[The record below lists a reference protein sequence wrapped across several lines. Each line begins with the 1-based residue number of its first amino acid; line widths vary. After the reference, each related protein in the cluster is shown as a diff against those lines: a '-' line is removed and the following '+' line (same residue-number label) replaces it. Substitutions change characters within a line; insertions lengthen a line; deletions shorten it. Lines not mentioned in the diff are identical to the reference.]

1 MQLEKWKIQLKS
13 KVMQHIIKSSIRR
26 SEAIHFI
33 LVTLFFF
40 FASSIKINAQ
50 EAELKAAETA
60 YTAEQ
65 YDKAAEIYESLLKN
79 YGNSYEV
86 LYNLGNAYYKAGK
99 VASAVLNYERALLI
113 KPGDGDIRFNLEM
126 AKQMTIDKME
136 PKNEFFLM
144 QWFRSVQNMIG
155 VDSWATVGI
164 FCFVMFI
171 VCLVLFFFSK
181 WMRMRKLG
189 FYVGILLFIMVIFAN
204 VFAYNQ
210 KKELVDRRGAIVF
223 TPTVTVKSSP
233 DNSGT
238 DLFVIHEGTKVFI
251 KSAIGDWNEISL
263 EDGNVGWVQKKDI
276 TVI

>member
-1 MQLEKWKIQLKS
+1 
-13 KVMQHIIKSSIRR
+13 MQHIIKSSIRR

>member
-1 MQLEKWKIQLKS
+1 MRNMDIRQKTNDAGRNPIITGMLKN
-13 KVMQHIIKSSIRR
+13 I
-26 SEAIHFI
+26 ALI
-33 LVTLFFF
+33 LTLVL
-40 FASSIKINAQ
+40 FASLSDVYAQ
-50 EAELKAAETA
+50 DAELKEAETA
-60 YTAEQ
+60 YSAEQ

-79 YGNSYEV
+79 YGNSYE
-86 LYNLGNAYYKAGK
+86 LFYNLGNAYYKAGK
-99 VASAVLNYERALLI
+99 VAPAMLNYERALLL

-126 AKQMTIDKME
+126 AKQMTVDKIE
-136 PKNEFFLM
+136 PKSEFFLAE
-144 QWFRSVQNMIG
+144 WFRDVRNMMA

-171 VCLVLFFFSK
+171 VCLVMFFFSK
-181 WMRMRKLG
+181 WMRLKKLG
-189 FYVGILLFIMVIFAN
+189 FYLGILLFIMVIFAN
-204 VFAYNQ
+204 VFAYGQ

-251 KSAIGDWNEISL
+251 KSAVGDWNEISL